1 MFVDMTLINPAAPNR
16 RLRPGELIGSMV
28 AFSALLTFV
37 VRVGAYVGKEQA
49 IVMALSL
56 KPLASPVTVLDA
68 RALET

>member
-37 VRVGAYVGKEQA
+37 VRVGVYVAKESSHGDNFESEATGQ
-49 IVMALSL
+49 S
-56 KPLASPVTVLDA
+56 
-68 RALET
+68 